1 MQNLQAEIN
10 VLDDLGDQM
19 DFISS
24 PSEIMEQR
32 YQNVLQHT
40 IPSFDNLT
48 DKNQD
53 LMAPEYSQIIY
64 KNALC
69 TEKVV
74 GDYFAASGHVIL
86 SSPAHRKEMI
96 YLIEILSH

>member
-1 MQNLQAEIN
+1 
-10 VLDDLGDQM
+10 M

-24 PSEIMEQR
+24 PSEVMEQR

-40 IPSFDNLT
+40 IPSFDILT
-48 DKNQD
+48 AKNQD
-53 LMAPEYSQIIY
+53 KMALEYSQIIY

-74 GDYFAASGHVIL
+74 GDYFNASGHVIS

-96 YLIEILSH
+96 YLIEIMSH